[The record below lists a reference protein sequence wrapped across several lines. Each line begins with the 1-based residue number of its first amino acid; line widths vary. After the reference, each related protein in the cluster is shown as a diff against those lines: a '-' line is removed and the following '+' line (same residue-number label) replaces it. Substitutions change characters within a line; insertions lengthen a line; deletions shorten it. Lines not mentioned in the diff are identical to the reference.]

1 VEDLN
6 FPVEIVV
13 CPTVRAADGLALSSR
28 NSYLGDEE
36 RRAATVLFRSL
47 TAARDAYE
55 HGERN
60 ADALRAAMK
69 SVLDTEPLAQINY
82 LAASDPLTL
91 VDLDLVENGV
101 LLSLAVR
108 IGGTRLIDN
117 LLLPGDDYVA
127 RD

>member
-1 VEDLN
+1 VPNGARGGRVGVEQ
-6 FPVEIVV
+6 PH
-13 CPTVRAADGLALSSR
+13 
-28 NSYLGDEE
+28 SYLGDEE

-60 ADALRAAMK
+60 ADALRAAMNRFWTRNHWLR
-69 SVLDTEPLAQINY
+69 SIIWPPRIPD
-82 LAASDPLTL
+82 SGGSGSR
-91 VDLDLVENGV
+91 ENGV